1 MFSMNPIFAILVLS
15 ALAANGDALALT
27 QEERSE
33 KTIAV
38 ASMNKMQTEAVRVIA
53 DMIELHAQKAAEGK
67 LIRHNGSGHNDVNG
81 VLESARAFLVDK
93 RKQIR
98 AYKNSSRANQT
109 KRHHLEETTA
119 ATAACGG
126 WCVAGMIIDGFFII
140 ENNQAADCEV
150 LVMLVW
156 WVQGIITL
164 MLDQK
169 LGFDD
174 AVFVLTQQV
183 TSIGYGSHGPSD
195 NGLKIWHALHSIVGV
210 TLAAEPTN
218 EWLDKLSERIIQF
231 MSKKGKNEMT
241 KRLMRSLPLALTI
254 IATTFGYAFDLK
266 EATSTTFA
274 QALLDS
280 FYMTIFSMTTVGYGD
295 ISPMTTEGK
304 LVGLPVMY
312 FGTRIFG
319 KTFDSEEEKW
329 EAKNSL
335 KCKKYRNDDAEQNT
349 EDKTDKEEK
358 KVDTSDVDT
367 SDVEIEVDEESK
379 VDTSDVKIEGTSD
392 EDREGIAT
400 ETMGSK

>member
-1 MFSMNPIFAILVLS
+1 MFSMNPIFAILAFS

-98 AYKNSSRANQT
+98 AYKKSSLANQKNESST
-109 KRHHLEETTA
+109 P
-119 ATAACGG
+119 ACGG
-126 WCVAGMIIDGFFII
+126 WCVAGMIIDGFFIM
-140 ENNQAADCEV
+140 ENNQAADCGV
-150 LVMLVW
+150 MVMLVW

-164 MLDQK
+164 MMDQK

-183 TSIGYGSHGPSD
+183 TSIGYGSHGPAD
-195 NGLKIWHALHSIVGV
+195 NGLKIWHALHSMVGV

-218 EWLDKLSERIIQF
+218 KWLDKLSERIIAF
-231 MSKKGKNEMT
+231 MSKNTENAML
-241 KRLMRSLPLALTI
+241 KRLKRSLPLALTI

-266 EATSTTFA
+266 EAQSITFA

-280 FYMTIFSMTTVGYGD
+280 FYMTIFSITTVGYGD

-312 FGTRIFG
+312 FGTRMFG
-319 KTFDSEEEKW
+319 KTFDSGLEDGSSPH
-329 EAKNSL
+329 SL
-335 KCKKYRNDDAEQNT
+335 QCDRLTKKPKTMDAPTSVGDIVPEVGQGSTQTDDGEHT
-349 EDKTDKEEK
+349 LT
-358 KVDTSDVDT
+358 V
-367 SDVEIEVDEESK
+367 
-379 VDTSDVKIEGTSD
+379 G
-392 EDREGIAT
+392 
-400 ETMGSK
+400 GSGSGM

>member
-1 MFSMNPIFAILVLS
+1 MFSMNPIFAILVFS

-53 DMIELHAQKAAEGK
+53 DMIELHAQKATEGK

-98 AYKNSSRANQT
+98 AYKKSSLNQT
-109 KRHHLEETTA
+109 SEDP
-119 ATAACGG
+119 ACGG
-126 WCVAGMIIDGFFII
+126 WCVAGMIIDGFFIL
-140 ENNQAADCEV
+140 ENNQAADCGV
-150 LVMLVW
+150 MVMLVW

-164 MLDQK
+164 MMDQK

-195 NGLKIWHALHSIVGV
+195 NGLKIWHALHSMVGV

-218 EWLDKLSERIIQF
+218 EWLDKLSERIILF
-231 MSKKGKNEMT
+231 MSKSTEKSMM
-241 KRLMRSLPLALTI
+241 KRLKRSLPLALTI

-266 EATSTTFA
+266 EAQSITFA

-280 FYMTIFSMTTVGYGD
+280 FYMTIFSLTTVGYGD

-312 FGTRIFG
+312 FGTRMFG
-319 KTFDSEEEKW
+319 KTFESDEGDWNKPF
-329 EAKNSL
+329 SL
-335 KCKKYRNDDAEQNT
+335 KCDRWTKKTKVVQVAPEPESSVTQAEGDEGEASGPTDVVEGEGGNRKG
-349 EDKTDKEEK
+349 ED
-358 KVDTSDVDT
+358 
-367 SDVEIEVDEESK
+367 
-379 VDTSDVKIEGTSD
+379 G
-392 EDREGIAT
+392 
-400 ETMGSK
+400 M

>member
-1 MFSMNPIFAILVLS
+1 MNPIFAILVFS

-98 AYKNSSRANQT
+98 AYKKSSLANQT
-109 KRHHLEETTA
+109 SETP
-119 ATAACGG
+119 ACGG
-126 WCVAGMIIDGFFII
+126 WCVAGMIIDGFFIM
-140 ENNQAADCEV
+140 ENNQAADCGV
-150 LVMLVW
+150 MVMLVW

-164 MLDQK
+164 MMDQK

-183 TSIGYGSHGPSD
+183 TSIGYGSHGPED
-195 NGLKIWHALHSIVGV
+195 NGLKIWHALHSMVGV
-210 TLAAEPTN
+210 TLAADPTN
-218 EWLDKLSERIIQF
+218 EWLDKLSERIISF
-231 MSKKGKNEMT
+231 MSKNTKTPML
-241 KRLMRSLPLALTI
+241 KRLKRSLPLALTI

-266 EATSTTFA
+266 EAQSITFA

-280 FYMTIFSMTTVGYGD
+280 FYMTIFSLTTVGYGD
-295 ISPMTTEGK
+295 IAPMTTEGK

-312 FGTRIFG
+312 FGTRMFG
-319 KTFDSEEEKW
+319 KTFESPEEWGEPS
-329 EAKNSL
+329 SL
-335 KCKKYRNDDAEQNT
+335 QCDRWTKKP
-349 EDKTDKEEK
+349 KK
-358 KVDTSDVDT
+358 KVVQVVPVVVGGEGSGPTT
-367 SDVEIEVDEESK
+367 
-379 VDTSDVKIEGTSD
+379 EGT
-392 EDREGIAT
+392 EGEEGSGPTT
-400 ETMGSK
+400 EG

>member
-1 MFSMNPIFAILVLS
+1 MFSMNPIFAILVFS

-98 AYKNSSRANQT
+98 AYKKSSLNQT
-109 KRHHLEETTA
+109 SGA
-119 ATAACGG
+119 PACGG
-126 WCVAGMIIDGFFII
+126 WCVAGMIIDGFFIL
-140 ENNQAADCEV
+140 ENNQAADCGV
-150 LVMLVW
+150 MVMLVW

-164 MLDQK
+164 MMDQK

-195 NGLKIWHALHSIVGV
+195 NGLKIWHALHSMVGV

-218 EWLDKLSERIIQF
+218 EWLDKLSERIILF
-231 MSKKGKNEMT
+231 MSK
-241 KRLMRSLPLALTI
+241 
-254 IATTFGYAFDLK
+254 
-266 EATSTTFA
+266 ST
-274 QALLDS
+274 
-280 FYMTIFSMTTVGYGD
+280 
-295 ISPMTTEGK
+295 
-304 LVGLPVMY
+304 
-312 FGTRIFG
+312 
-319 KTFDSEEEKW
+319 
-329 EAKNSL
+329 
-335 KCKKYRNDDAEQNT
+335 
-349 EDKTDKEEK
+349 
-358 KVDTSDVDT
+358 
-367 SDVEIEVDEESK
+367 
-379 VDTSDVKIEGTSD
+379 
-392 EDREGIAT
+392 
-400 ETMGSK
+400 

>member
-1 MFSMNPIFAILVLS
+1 MNPIFAILVLS

-231 MSKKGKNEMT
+231 MSKKGNNEMT

-266 EATSTTFA
+266 EAQSITFA

-319 KTFDSEEEKW
+319 KTFENDEKEW
-329 EAKNSL
+329 DEKNSL
-335 KCKKYRNDDAEQNT
+335 KCDKRENRDRKVAPDPSVSSDLDAGEEQVV
-349 EDKTDKEEK
+349 EEPVVDK
-358 KVDTSDVDT
+358 
-367 SDVEIEVDEESK
+367 
-379 VDTSDVKIEGTSD
+379 
-392 EDREGIAT
+392 
-400 ETMGSK
+400 M

>member
-1 MFSMNPIFAILVLS
+1 LYRHSMFSMNPIFAILVFS

-109 KRHHLEETTA
+109 KRDHLETSDP
-119 ATAACGG
+119 ACGG
-126 WCVAGMIIDGFFII
+126 WCVAGMIIDGFFIM
-140 ENNQAADCEV
+140 ENNQVADCGV

-164 MLDQK
+164 MMDQK

-195 NGLKIWHALHSIVGV
+195 NGLKIWHALHSMVGV
-210 TLAAEPTN
+210 TMAASPTN
-218 EWLDKLSERIIQF
+218 EWLDKLSERIIKF
-231 MSKKGKNEMT
+231 MSNAGGNNEMT

-266 EATSTTFA
+266 EAQSITFA

-280 FYMTIFSMTTVGYGD
+280 FYMTIFSITTVGYGD

-312 FGTRIFG
+312 FGTRMFG
-319 KTFDSEEEKW
+319 KTFESDQKDWDNTNSLQCERTTKKPVDNAKGGESEVSEDVGEKKNDEVGPEGVDVGVSEDVEEETK
-329 EAKNSL
+329 
-335 KCKKYRNDDAEQNT
+335 
-349 EDKTDKEEK
+349 
-358 KVDTSDVDT
+358 
-367 SDVEIEVDEESK
+367 
-379 VDTSDVKIEGTSD
+379 
-392 EDREGIAT
+392 
-400 ETMGSK
+400 

>member
-1 MFSMNPIFAILVLS
+1 MNPIFAILVFS

-98 AYKNSSRANQT
+98 AYKKSSLANQT
-109 KRHHLEETTA
+109 SETSKTS
-119 ATAACGG
+119 TPACGG
-126 WCVAGMIIDGFFII
+126 WCVAGMIIDGFFIM
-140 ENNQAADCEV
+140 ENNQAADCGV
-150 LVMLVW
+150 MVMLVW

-164 MLDQK
+164 MMDQK

-183 TSIGYGSHGPSD
+183 TSIGYGSHGPAD
-195 NGLKIWHALHSIVGV
+195 NGLKIWHALHSMVGV

-218 EWLDKLSERIIQF
+218 EWLDKLSERIIAF
-231 MSKKGKNEMT
+231 MSKNTENAML
-241 KRLMRSLPLALTI
+241 KRLKRSLPLALTI

-266 EATSTTFA
+266 EAQSITFA

-280 FYMTIFSMTTVGYGD
+280 FYMTIFSITTVGYGD

-312 FGTRIFG
+312 FGTRMFG
-319 KTFDSEEEKW
+319 KTFDSGLEDGSSPH
-329 EAKNSL
+329 SL
-335 KCKKYRNDDAEQNT
+335 QCDRLT
-349 EDKTDKEEK
+349 K
-358 KVDTSDVDT
+358 KVNKVAPEPEGTMLDL
-367 SDVEIEVDEESK
+367 ERGEESSPR
-379 VDTSDVKIEGTSD
+379 TEGD
-392 EDREGIAT
+392 GEG
-400 ETMGSK
+400 GSGM

>member
-1 MFSMNPIFAILVLS
+1 MFSMNPIFAILVFS

-98 AYKNSSRANQT
+98 AYKKSSLANQT
-109 KRHHLEETTA
+109 NETSTP
-119 ATAACGG
+119 ACGG
-126 WCVAGMIIDGFFII
+126 WCVAGMIIDGFFIM
-140 ENNQAADCEV
+140 ENNQAADCGV
-150 LVMLVW
+150 MVMLVW

-164 MLDQK
+164 MMDQK

-183 TSIGYGSHGPSD
+183 TSIGYGSHGPED
-195 NGLKIWHALHSIVGV
+195 NGLKIWHALHSMVGV

-218 EWLDKLSERIIQF
+218 EWLDKLSERIITF
-231 MSKKGKNEMT
+231 MSKNTENAML
-241 KRLMRSLPLALTI
+241 KRLKRSLPLALTI

-266 EATSTTFA
+266 EAQSITFA

-280 FYMTIFSMTTVGYGD
+280 FYMTIFSLTTVGYGD
-295 ISPMTTEGK
+295 IAPMTTEGK

-312 FGTRIFG
+312 FGTRMFG
-319 KTFDSEEEKW
+319 KTFDDKEKDW
-329 EAKNSL
+329 GSPNSL
-335 KCKKYRNDDAEQNT
+335 KCDRWTKKPK
-349 EDKTDKEEK
+349 KTDESGTRTEGEK
-358 KVDTSDVDT
+358 SGTRT
-367 SDVEIEVDEESK
+367 EDEES
-379 VDTSDVKIEGTSD
+379 TQT
-392 EDREGIAT
+392 
-400 ETMGSK
+400 

>member
-1 MFSMNPIFAILVLS
+1 MFSMNPIFAILVFS

-98 AYKNSSRANQT
+98 AYKKSSLANQT
-109 KRHHLEETTA
+109 SETSKTS
-119 ATAACGG
+119 TPACGG
-126 WCVAGMIIDGFFII
+126 WCVAGMIIDGFFIM
-140 ENNQAADCEV
+140 ENNQAADCGV
-150 LVMLVW
+150 MVMLVW

-164 MLDQK
+164 MMDQK

-183 TSIGYGSHGPSD
+183 TSIGYGSHGPAD
-195 NGLKIWHALHSIVGV
+195 NGLKIWHALHSMVGV

-218 EWLDKLSERIIQF
+218 EWLDKLSERIIAF
-231 MSKKGKNEMT
+231 MSKNTENAML
-241 KRLMRSLPLALTI
+241 KRLKRSLPLALTI

-266 EATSTTFA
+266 EAQSITFA

-280 FYMTIFSMTTVGYGD
+280 FYMTIFSITTVGYGD

-312 FGTRIFG
+312 FGTRMFG
-319 KTFDSEEEKW
+319 KTFDSGLEDGSSPHSLQCDRLTKKKTMDIVPVVEGSTQTVAEEDTPTEGG
-329 EAKNSL
+329 S
-335 KCKKYRNDDAEQNT
+335 AE
-349 EDKTDKEEK
+349 
-358 KVDTSDVDT
+358 
-367 SDVEIEVDEESK
+367 
-379 VDTSDVKIEGTSD
+379 G
-392 EDREGIAT
+392 
-400 ETMGSK
+400 GSGSGM